1 MIKAFRVCFILLL
14 TVLILSGCHK
24 NRGPKRAEPV
34 ELMGVEELYQKGET
48 LIKKHR
54 TQTARKYFEQI
65 TLREDAGEYK
75 EKAEV
80 AIADSYF
87 AEKNIE
93 AYAEAISR
101 YQSFLAFHSMHP
113 LAPYCQYKIG
123 LCYFK
128 EIDRP
133 DRDISPA
140 IYSRDVFKRLIE
152 NYPNSEYVA
161 DAKEK
166 LTEVNNILAAHEIYI
181 GDFYLKNSHPK
192 SAKSRYEVV
201 LRDFPDYWNIPLV
214 YFRIAEADI
223 MDQNFEEAKQ
233 FLQKVIESAPESK
246 RAKEASQLISSI
258 EKKEIKNN
266 RIESKK
272 LESPEKEKIKKEE
285 ISTKEKKKRWWMFW
299 RK

>member
-1 MIKAFRVCFILLL
+1 MTKTFRVGFILFLA
-14 TVLILSGCHK
+14 VAVFMGCHK

-34 ELMGVEELYQKGET
+34 ELMGVEELFNKGEA
-48 LIKKHR
+48 LVKKHR

-75 EKAEV
+75 EKAEI
-80 AIADSYF
+80 AIADSYY
-87 AEKNIE
+87 AEKNVE

-101 YQSFLAFHSMHP
+101 YQAFLAFHSMHP

-140 IYSRDVFKRLIE
+140 RNAKEIFKRLIE

-192 SAKSRYEVV
+192 AAKSRYETV
-201 LRDFPDYWNIPLV
+201 LKDYPDYWNIPLV
-214 YFRIAEADI
+214 YFRIAEAEV
-223 MDQNFEEAKQ
+223 MDRNFDEAKKN
-233 FLQKVIESAPESK
+233 LEKVIQSAPGSK
-246 RAKEASQLISSI
+246 RAKEAQQMISSI
-258 EKKEIKNN
+258 EKKEIKK
-266 RIESKK
+266 EHKK
-272 LESPEKEKIKKEE
+272 LESPLKVKTQEE
-285 ISTKEKKKRWWMFW
+285 TFPKEKKKRWWMFW
-299 RK
+299 RR

>member
-1 MIKAFRVCFILLL
+1 MTKTFRIGFVLFLAFVFLL
-14 TVLILSGCHK
+14 GCHK
-24 NRGPKRAEPV
+24 HRGPKRAEPV
-34 ELMGVEELYQKGET
+34 ELLGVEELYQKGES
-48 LIKKHR
+48 LVKKHR

-87 AEKNIE
+87 AEKNVD

-101 YQSFLAFHSMHP
+101 YQAFLAFHAMHP
-113 LAPYCQYKIG
+113 LAPYCQYKTG
-123 LCYFK
+123 LCYFR

-140 IYSRDVFKRLIE
+140 KNAKEIFKRLIE

-166 LTEVNNILAAHEIYI
+166 LNEVNNILAAHEIYV

-192 SAKSRYEVV
+192 AAKARYELVINEY
-201 LRDFPDYWNIPLV
+201 PDYWNIPLV
-214 YFRIAEADI
+214 YFRIAEAAL
-223 MDQNFEEAKQ
+223 MDKNFDEAKTY
-233 FLQKVIESAPESK
+233 LDKVIKSAPDSH
-246 RAKEASQLISSI
+246 RAKEASKLLESV
-258 EKKEIKNN
+258 EKKEVKEQK
-266 RIESKK
+266 IERKK
-272 LESPEKEKIKKEE
+272 LESPLKEKQYTNEGP
-285 ISTKEKKKRWWMFW
+285 KEKKKRWWMFW
-299 RK
+299 RR

>member
-1 MIKAFRVCFILLL
+1 MTKIFKTI
-14 TVLILSGCHK
+14 LILILISLFLLGCHK

-34 ELMGVEELYQKGET
+34 ELLGVEELYQKGEA
-48 LIKKHR
+48 LVKKHR

-65 TLREDAGEYK
+65 TLREDAGNYK

-87 AEKNIE
+87 AEKNVD

-101 YQSFLAFHSMHP
+101 YQAFLAFHAMHP
-113 LAPYCQYKIG
+113 LAPYCLYKTG
-123 LCYFK
+123 LCYFR

-133 DRDISPA
+133 DRDITPA
-140 IYSRDVFKRLIE
+140 KNAKEIFKRLIE

-192 SAKSRYEVV
+192 AAKARYELVINEY
-201 LRDFPDYWNIPLV
+201 PDYWNIPLV
-214 YFRIAEADI
+214 YFRLAEACL
-223 MDQNFEEAKQ
+223 MDKKFDEARTY
-233 FLQKVIESAPESK
+233 LEKVIKRAPDSY
-246 RAKEASQLISSI
+246 RAKEASKMLESL
-258 EKKEIKNN
+258 ERKEIKEQ
-266 RIESKK
+266 RIERKK
-272 LESPEKEKIKKEE
+272 LESPLKEKNYEKEGQ
-285 ISTKEKKKRWWMFW
+285 KEKKKRWWMFW
-299 RK
+299 RR

>member
-1 MIKAFRVCFILLL
+1 MTRITKIGLVVFISIIFL
-14 TVLILSGCHK
+14 TGCHK
-24 NRGPKRAEPV
+24 QRGPKRAEPV
-34 ELMGVEELYQKGET
+34 ELLGVEELYQKGEA
-48 LIKKHR
+48 LVKKHR

-87 AEKNIE
+87 AEKNVE

-123 LCYFK
+123 LCYFR

-140 IYSRDVFKRLIE
+140 RNAKEIFKRLIE

-166 LTEVNNILAAHEIYI
+166 LNEVNNILAAHEIYI
-181 GDFYLKNSHPK
+181 GDFYLESSHPK
-192 SAKSRYEVV
+192 AARARYEIVV
-201 LRDFPDYWNIPLV
+201 KEYPDYWNIPLV
-214 YFRIAEADI
+214 YFRIAEACL
-223 MDQNFEEAKQ
+223 MDKNFEEARIY
-233 FLQKVIESAPESK
+233 LEKVIQSAPDSH
-246 RAKEASQLISSI
+246 RAKEGWGGGGSV
-258 EKKEIKNN
+258 EKREIK
-266 RIESKK
+266 
-272 LESPEKEKIKKEE
+272 
-285 ISTKEKKKRWWMFW
+285 
-299 RK
+299 